1 MSNNKKYL
9 VLGIALV
16 LLTFIGVSLAYFLTS
31 IEGENKRVTISTS
44 DLRII
49 FTNGDA
55 IEGTEIE
62 PGWSVTKTFSV
73 ENKTKNEYK
82 YNIVIEDLIN
92 TFKTTGYLQYKITST
107 DGGYNMTS
115 FEDVPKSSSALDT
128 DLANNVVIPAKSK
141 QNYTITIQYPNDE
154 NVNQSVDALNNA
166 VLTGKLYIS
175 EGSNPSLLTKILR
188 DNTVVAD
195 RTDFS
200 VTNEATTTGT
210 IYQTDKTEDG
220 STVYYYSGNTTNNW
234 VKFGKETKNYC
245 TYNGQSVTYVSVSE
259 NIFKKAQTEAECLST
274 TICEEIDSD
283 TNEKSYIV
291 GASESDCTSDDG
303 SLVFTQNK
311 ASFSSNQEDIYWR
324 IIRTTED
331 NGIKLLYSGNSHN
344 TRTGYIGLQSYNEFP
359 MTEDGTTNADP
370 MYVGYMHGTSGTL
383 NSNRTNENASTV
395 KKYLDK
401 WYVNNLITN
410 YGKFVNSNTIY
421 CNDRSVS
428 STDTYTSSKGATFV
442 YGSYRRLFDNQ
453 SASYKCGDNGK
464 GVLFETSQSVADK
477 FNSSGNNGGNGKLKC
492 SVDGYTSENCPIAL
506 VTADEI
512 IFAGGVLDS
521 PNSSSNNPNVWYHRN
536 SEGNIIVGNSESVV
550 GWWTMTPIEWFDN
563 LPMVVVVY
571 GETSDESSNGVL
583 SILWTYEP
591 NQLGVRP
598 VISLNSCAKVTGTGT
613 PEDPYVIDENSCS

>member
-9 VLGIALV
+9 LLSIALV

-82 YNIVIEDLIN
+82 YNIVIEDLVN

-128 DLANNVVIPAKSK
+128 DLVNNVVIAAKSK

-154 NVNQSVDALNNA
+154 NVNQSIDALNNA

-234 VKFGKETKNYC
+234 VKFGKETKGVC
-245 TYNGQSVTYVSVSE
+245 TYNGQNVFYTD
-259 NIFKKAQTEAECLST
+259 NHAILRKAQTEAECLST
-274 TICEEIDSD
+274 TICEDTNSE
-283 TNEKSYIV
+283 TNEKTYYV
-291 GASESDCTSDDG
+291 GMNENECTSDDG
-303 SLVFTQNK
+303 SYVFTQNK
-311 ASFSSNQEDIYWR
+311 ANFSTLSAEDIYWR
-324 IIRTTED
+324 IVRTTED
-331 NGIKLLYSGNSHN
+331 NGVKLLYSGNSHD
-344 TRTGYIGLQSYNEFP
+344 TVTGYIGFETYNMIP
-359 MTEDGTTNADP
+359 KNSSGSTESDP
-370 MYVGYMHGTSGTL
+370 KYVGYMYGTSGSL
-383 NSNRTNENASTV
+383 ENNRTNENASTI
-395 KKYLDK
+395 KKYLDD

-421 CNDRSVS
+421 CNDRSLYPS
-428 STDTYTSSKGATFV
+428 DSFNASDGFI
-442 YGSYRRLFDNQ
+442 YGNYKRLFFEKKPT
-453 SASYKCGDNGK
+453 YKCGGNANG
-464 GVLFETSQSVADK
+464 GLFESTQSIADK

-492 SVDGYTSENCPIAL
+492 FVEGYTSENCPIAL
-506 VTADEI
+506 ITADELV
-512 IFAGGVLDS
+512 FAGTVVDS
-521 PNSSSNNPNVWYHRN
+521 PDSTSSNLNVLWYRSN
-536 SEGNIIVGNSESVV
+536 SEGNVIVGKT
-550 GWWTMTPIEWFDN
+550 GWWTMSPSHWMDDAPLN
-563 LPMVVVVY
+563 VYVRGDY
-571 GETSDESSNGVL
+571 GEDNGDL
-583 SILWTYEP
+583 SVMYSHEGE
-591 NQLGVRP
+591 QSVVRP

-613 PEDPYVIDENSCS
+613 PNDPYVVDENSCS